1 MCENIR
7 RNKAQPFKWDQIKE
21 RWVNGP
27 RQPSG
32 LSQYLDQGWPHFFY
46 GGQKNGLKKLGGH
59 KNVSQKAWG
68 AKFRL
73 KKTNYRAWLNF

>member
-1 MCENIR
+1 MD
-7 RNKAQPFKWDQIKE
+7 K
-21 RWVNGP
+21 V
-27 RQPSG
+27 
-32 LSQYLDQGWPHFFY
+32 DQGWPHFFY

-73 KKTNYRAWLNF
+73 KKKQITIELC